1 MVQLLN
7 PGTITDIYDLEVLR
21 ATFAEFMNL
30 FIFCFIS
37 GGCIVAA
44 VGGVIQPAA
53 LTLPALLCIALAHG
67 FCIAVLIY
75 ATGNISG
82 GHINP
87 AVTFALT
94 ARQVISVTRGLYYIL
109 AQMGGAVCGS
119 FFLRAILPR
128 AHLGNLGITT
138 VNPAMNLGEAFGME
152 LFTTFFLVIV
162 VFLCA
167 VDEQGAGEMAP
178 LAIGLTVFID
188 HLIAV
193 PWTGASM
200 NPARSFGPA
209 VAMGHFVH
217 HWIYWVGPGVGAL
230 FAAFLYTVAFEF
242 RKLAPKFEE
251 EGKPQ
256 YDRVANNADA
266 PEQANRARTRTRLG
280 GPDKYNDVSRTK
292 TQT

>member
-1 MVQLLN
+1 
-7 PGTITDIYDLEVLR
+7 VL
-21 ATFAEFMNL
+21 
-30 FIFCFIS
+30 
-37 GGCIVAA
+37 V
-44 VGGVIQPAA
+44 
-53 LTLPALLCIALAHG
+53 
-67 FCIAVLIY
+67 Y

-94 ARQVISVTRGLYYIL
+94 ARQVISVSRGLMYIIS
-109 AQMGGAVCGS
+109 QMGGAVCGS
-119 FFLRAILPR
+119 FFLRAILPNSR
-128 AHLGNLGITT
+128 IGSLGVTS
-138 VNPAMNLGEAFGME
+138 VSPHMNLGEAFGLEM
-152 LFTTFFLVIV
+152 FTTFFLVIV

-167 VDEQGAGEMAP
+167 VDEQGAGELAP

-209 VAMGHFVH
+209 VAMGHFEH

-230 FAAFLYTVAFEF
+230 VAAGLYTAAFEF
-242 RKLAPKFEE
+242 RKLAPKDEE

-256 YDRVANNADA
+256 YDRVANNPDL
-266 PEQANRARTRTRLG
+266 PEQANRARTRTRIG
-280 GPDKYNDVSRTK
+280 TRADKYKDAAGAG
-292 TQT
+292 